1 VSIKAIAANNMG
13 KKVWGYQNFSKKAA
27 KPTKGTPF
35 WCMFSS
41 KKKKISGLAV
51 KTYSDQSTT

>member
-1 VSIKAIAANNMG
+1 MG
-13 KKVWGYQNFSKKAA
+13 KKVWGYQNFSTKAA
-27 KPTKGTPF
+27 KPMKGTPF

-41 KKKKISGLAV
+41 KISGLAV